1 VRRWRRLPTSEAG
14 RGADPRLL
22 TALAEVVGEPNVLT
36 EQGLVAPF
44 VTDWTGRYAGHTAAV
59 VRPATTEEVAGVVAV
74 CRARGAS
81 LVPQGGNTGLVGG
94 SVPFAGEVV
103 LSLGGLAGVDRVD
116 RPSKLLV
123 ARAGTTLSAV
133 QEAAAGAGLAYGV
146 DLGARG
152 SATIGGTVATNAG
165 GIRFLRHGGTRQQ
178 LAGIEA
184 VLGSGSTIS
193 HLAGLPKDNTGYDLG
208 GLLCGSEG
216 TLGVITRACLRL
228 VEAYA
233 ERAVALLGFDSA
245 PAALEAASALGAAGL
260 PLDALEMI
268 WGDSLRLVCS
278 AFELASPFEAA
289 DYLLVECAQDADP
302 LPALAAAVESL
313 AGVTGGAVAT
323 DPRRRAELWRFREE
337 IPLAVATVGTP
348 VKLDVA
354 VPLPAQGELA
364 ASVAEAL
371 GRAVPG
377 CRLYLFGHVA
387 DGNVHVNVVPPGER
401 LDAGVAGRIE
411 ETVYRLVADLG
422 GSISAEHGIG
432 RAKLPWLPLVRSGAE
447 LAAFRAIK
455 SALDPDGI
463 LNPGCL
469 VPG

>member
-1 VRRWRRLPTSEAG
+1 VGE
-14 RGADPRLL
+14 GADPRLI
-22 TALAEVVGEPNVLT
+22 TAFAEVVGEPNVLA
-36 EQGLVAPF
+36 EHGEVAPY
-44 VTDWTGRYAGHTAAV
+44 VADWTGRYVGHTACV
-59 VRPATTEEVAGVVAV
+59 VRPATTDEVAGVVAV
-74 CRARGAS
+74 CRAEGVG

-94 SVPFAGEVV
+94 SVPLAGEVV
-103 LSLGGLAGVDRVD
+103 LSLGRLAGVDSVD
-116 RPSKLLV
+116 RQSRLLV
-123 ARAGTTLSAV
+123 ARAGTSLSAV

-152 SATIGGTVATNAG
+152 SATIGGTVSTNAG

-228 VEAYA
+228 VESYE
-233 ERAVALLGFDSA
+233 ERAVALLGFASA
-245 PAALEAASALGAAGL
+245 GAALAAASALGAAGL
-260 PLDALEMI
+260 PLDALEMV
-268 WGDSLRLVCS
+268 WGGSFDLVCS
-278 AFELASPFEAA
+278 AFELAAPFAA
-289 DYLLVECAQDADP
+289 GDYLLVECAQHTDP

-313 AGVTGGAVAT
+313 DGVTGVAVAT

-337 IPLAVATVGTP
+337 IPLAVASVGTP

-364 ASVAEAL
+364 ASVADAL
-371 GRAVPG
+371 GGAVPG
-377 CRLYLFGHVA
+377 CRLFLFGHVA
-387 DGNVHVNVVPPGER
+387 DGNVHVNVVPPGAR
-401 LDAGVAGRIE
+401 LDAGVAERIE
-411 ETVYRLVADLG
+411 ETVYRLVAGLG

-432 RAKLPWLPLVRSGAE
+432 RAKLPWLPLVRSPAE
-447 LAAFRAIK
+447 LEAFRAVK

>member
-1 VRRWRRLPTSEAG
+1 
-14 RGADPRLL
+14 
-22 TALAEVVGEPNVLT
+22 VLT
-36 EQGLVAPF
+36 EPGLVAPY
-44 VTDWTGRYAGHTAAV
+44 VTDWTGRYLGHTAAV
-59 VRPATTEEVAGVVAV
+59 VRPATAEEVAGVVGV
-74 CRARGAS
+74 CRARGAG

-94 SVPFAGEVV
+94 SVPLGGEVV
-103 LSLGGLAGVDRVD
+103 LNLGRLAGVESIDRQS
-116 RPSKLLV
+116 RLLV
-123 ARAGTTLSAV
+123 ARAGTTVSAV
-133 QEAAAGAGLAYGV
+133 QEVAAGAGLAYGV

-193 HLAGLPKDNTGYDLG
+193 HLSGLPKDNTGYDLG

-228 VEAYA
+228 VEGYA
-233 ERAVALLGFDSA
+233 QRAVALLGFASA
-245 PAALEAASALGAAGL
+245 RAALEAASALGTAGL

-268 WGDSLRLVCS
+268 WGDSLHLVCS
-278 AFELASPFEAA
+278 AFGLAPPFEAG
-289 DYLLVECAQDADP
+289 DYLLVECADHADP
-302 LPALAAAVESL
+302 LAGLAAAVESL
-313 AGVTGGAVAT
+313 PGLAGAAVAT

-354 VPLPAQGELA
+354 VPLPGQVELA
-364 ASVAEAL
+364 ESVVEAL

-387 DGNVHVNVVPPGER
+387 DGNVHVNVVPPGAG
-401 LDAGVAGRIE
+401 LDAGVAERIE
-411 ETVYRLVADLG
+411 DTVYRLVADLG

-447 LAAFRAIK
+447 LAAFRALK